1 MSPEGTGH
9 GLNIVELILNAHW
22 MSKIVFALLVFC
34 SVLSFGVIIERYIVL
49 NRARKATSTALAQ
62 LDEWAKAGHWNQ
74 ARAEIG
80 QATRSRS
87 PIFSVLRAGI
97 AYWQELVAV
106 GETRLEVMESLVTS
120 QVSRELRLVR
130 AMLRTNLPIL
140 ANISSVAP
148 FIGLFGTVVGII
160 LTFDA
165 ISRSGNM
172 GQDLVASGIADAL
185 VATAMGLFAA
195 IPAVIGYNYFVN
207 RISQILLE
215 MEEIA
220 LERIYFLVQREQVE
234 GVGQMPI
241 TPAAAIAPKGKE

>member
-1 MSPEGTGH
+1 MSPESTGQ
-9 GLNIVELILNAHW
+9 GLNIIQLILHAHW

-34 SVLSFGVIIERYIVL
+34 SVLAFGVIVERYIVL
-49 NRARKATSTALAQ
+49 NRARKATAAALIQ
-62 LDEWAKAGHWNQ
+62 LDEWAKAGKWQQ
-74 ARAEIG
+74 ARTEIG
-80 QATRSRS
+80 QATRERS
-87 PIFSVLRAGI
+87 PMFSVLRAGI
-97 AYWQELVAV
+97 VYWQELVAV
-106 GETRLEVMESLVTS
+106 GETRLEVMESLVTA

-130 AMLRTNLPIL
+130 AMLRSNLPIL

-195 IPAVIGYNYFVN
+195 IPAVIGYNYFVD
-207 RISQILLE
+207 RISQILLA

-234 GVGQMPI
+234 GVGEAPI
-241 TPAAAIAPKGKE
+241 TPPAAAVALAKE